1 MTKTELLNQHTS
13 PITLLPSGYYY
24 TRLGGRKIQRRNKKD
39 IEDEIVKYYDS
50 RYKTLITIYP
60 EYLESRK
67 IEVANTT
74 WKKDVYN
81 FNTYI
86 ENSQLGDT
94 PLPNITLA
102 DGYTFLDHCISVYPG
117 MKRKYWDCIRG
128 TLNSMFQYA
137 IDRLYISNNPIH
149 NLKPKKDFF
158 APATKTKDSD
168 TVFSQ
173 SEMVAV
179 TQLAEKDCEST
190 GKAEPLGIIV
200 LFNLGLRDGELCAL
214 KWRDIEFYRGKAYIH
229 IQREMV
235 AHIDDTGAAHGFEV
249 LPHCKSEA
257 GDRRI
262 QLNDKAI
269 DTFNR
274 IKLINKANSLPTTDD
289 DYIFLRHYDGEIKF
303 CTPRSFDPR
312 LRKYCRQAGMT
323 VIKSPHDIRRTV
335 LTNLYNVGMPLK
347 KIQIFAGHSSLQQ
360 TMDYI
365 RISEDDLDMLQ
376 YLNTLSVSN
385 NSNIISI
392 NRDKVPLNTVEHQ
405 NLDKRKAG
413 TP

>member
-24 TRLGGRKIQRRNKKD
+24 TRLGGRKIQRRHKKD

-50 RYKTLITIYP
+50 RYKTLRTIYP
-60 EYLESRK
+60 QYLESRK

-86 ENSQLGDT
+86 ENSKLGDT
-94 PLPNITLA
+94 PLPNISLE
-102 DGYTFLDHCISVYPG
+102 DGYTFLNHCKSLYPS
-117 MKRKYWDCIRG
+117 MKRKYWHCIRG

-190 GKAEPLGIIV
+190 GKSEPLGIIV

-235 AHIDDTGAAHGFEV
+235 AHIDNTGVAHGFEV

-269 DTFNR
+269 DTFDR
-274 IKLINKANSLPTTDD
+274 IKLINKANTLPTTDD
-289 DYIFLRHYDGEIKF
+289 DYIFLRHHKGEIKF

-347 KIQIFAGHSSLQQ
+347 KIQVYAGHSTLQQ

-365 RISEDDLDMLQ
+365 RVSEDDLDMLR
-376 YLNTLSVSN
+376 YLNTLSD

-392 NRDKVPLNTVEHQ
+392 NRDKIPLNTVEHPF
-405 NLDKRKAG
+405 LDKRKAG
-413 TP
+413 NP

>member
-1 MTKTELLNQHTS
+1 
-13 PITLLPSGYYY
+13 
-24 TRLGGRKIQRRNKKD
+24 
-39 IEDEIVKYYDS
+39 
-50 RYKTLITIYP
+50 
-60 EYLESRK
+60 
-67 IEVANTT
+67 
-74 WKKDVYN
+74 
-81 FNTYI
+81 
-86 ENSQLGDT
+86 
-94 PLPNITLA
+94 
-102 DGYTFLDHCISVYPG
+102 
-117 MKRKYWDCIRG
+117 MKRKYWHCIRG

-190 GKAEPLGIIV
+190 GKSEPLGIIV

-235 AHIDDTGAAHGFEV
+235 AHIDNTGAAHGFEV

-289 DYIFLRHYDGEIKF
+289 DYIFLRHYKGAIKF

-347 KIQIFAGHSSLQQ
+347 KIQVYAGHSSLQQ

-365 RISEDDLDMLQ
+365 RISEDDLDILQ

-392 NRDKVPLNTVEHQ
+392 NRDKIPLNTVEHPF
-405 NLDKRKAG
+405 LDKRKAG
-413 TP
+413 KP

>member
-24 TRLGGRKIQRRNKKD
+24 TRLGGRKIQRRHKKD
-39 IEDEIVKYYDS
+39 IEAEIVKYYDS
-50 RYKTLITIYP
+50 RYKTLKTIYP
-60 EYLESRK
+60 EYLDCRK

-86 ENSQLGDT
+86 ENSKLGDT
-94 PLPNITLA
+94 PLPNISLE
-102 DGYTFLDHCISVYPG
+102 DGYTFLNHCISLYPA
-117 MKRKYWDCIRG
+117 MKSKYWHCIRG

-249 LPHCKSEA
+249 LSHCKSEA

-274 IKLINKANSLPTTDD
+274 IKLINKANTLPTTDD
-289 DYIFLRHYDGEIKF
+289 DYIFLRYYKGEINF

-365 RISEDDLDMLQ
+365 RISEDDLDMLR
-376 YLNTLSVSN
+376 YLNTLSD

-392 NRDKVPLNTVEHQ
+392 NRDKIPLNTVEHPF
-405 NLDKRKAG
+405 LDKRKTG
-413 TP
+413 NP

>member
-1 MTKTELLNQHTS
+1 MKKTELLNQHTS

-39 IEDEIVKYYDS
+39 IEEEIVKYYDS
-50 RYKTLITIYP
+50 RYKTLRTIYP

-86 ENSQLGDT
+86 KNSKLGDT
-94 PLPNITLA
+94 PLPNISLE
-102 DGYTFLDHCISVYPG
+102 DGYTFLNHCKSLYPS
-117 MKRKYWDCIRG
+117 MKRKYWHCIRG

-214 KWRDIEFYRGKAYIH
+214 KWCDIEFYRGKAYIH

-249 LPHCKSEA
+249 LSHCKSEA

-269 DTFNR
+269 DTFNK
-274 IKLINKANSLPTTDD
+274 IKRLNTANSLPTTDD
-289 DYIFLRHYDGEIKF
+289 DYIFLRHHKGEIKF

-347 KIQIFAGHSSLQQ
+347 KIQVYAGHSTLQQ

-365 RISEDDLDMLQ
+365 RISEDDLDMLR
-376 YLNTLSVSN
+376 YLNTLSD

-392 NRDKVPLNTVEHQ
+392 NRDKIPLNTVEHPF
-405 NLDKRKAG
+405 LDKRKAG
-413 TP
+413 NP

>member
-1 MTKTELLNQHTS
+1 M
-13 PITLLPSGYYY
+13 
-24 TRLGGRKIQRRNKKD
+24 GGRKIQRRNKKD
-39 IEDEIVKYYDS
+39 IEAEIVKYYDS
-50 RYKTLITIYP
+50 RYKTLKTIYP
-60 EYLESRK
+60 EYLDCRK

-86 ENSQLGDT
+86 ENSKLGDT
-94 PLPNITLA
+94 PLPNISLE
-102 DGYTFLDHCISVYPG
+102 DGYTFLDFCKSLYPG
-117 MKRKYWDCIRG
+117 MKRKYWNCIRG

-214 KWRDIEFYRGKAYIH
+214 RWRDIEFYRGKAYIH

-249 LPHCKSEA
+249 LSHCKSEA

-274 IKLINKANSLPTTDD
+274 IKLINKANTLPTTDD
-289 DYIFLRHYDGEIKF
+289 DYIFLRHYKGAIKF
-303 CTPRSFDPR
+303 CTPRSYDPR

-365 RISEDDLDMLQ
+365 RISEDDLDMLR
-376 YLNTLSVSN
+376 YLNTLSD

-392 NRDKVPLNTVEHQ
+392 NRDKIPLNTVEHPF
-405 NLDKRKAG
+405 LDKRKAG

>member
-24 TRLGGRKIQRRNKKD
+24 TRLGGRKIQRRHKKD
-39 IEDEIVKYYDS
+39 IEEEIVKYYDS

-81 FNTYI
+81 FNTYVD
-86 ENSQLGDT
+86 NSKLGNIS
-94 PLPNITLA
+94 LSNITLD
-102 DGYTFLDHCISVYPG
+102 DGYTFLEHCKSLYPA
-117 MKRKYWDCIRG
+117 MKRKYWHCIRG

-137 IDRLYISNNPIH
+137 IDRLYISNNPIY

-179 TQLAEKDCEST
+179 TQLAEKECEST

-249 LPHCKSEA
+249 LSHCKSEA

-269 DTFNR
+269 DTFDR

-289 DYIFLRHYDGEIKF
+289 DYIFLRQYKEEIKF

-347 KIQIFAGHSSLQQ
+347 KIQLFAGHSSLQQ

-365 RISEDDLDMLQ
+365 RISEDDLDMLR
-376 YLNTLSVSN
+376 YLNTLSDN
-385 NSNIISI
+385 ANIISI

-413 TP
+413 NP

>member
-1 MTKTELLNQHTS
+1 MTPTELLNQHTS

-39 IEDEIVKYYDS
+39 IEAEIVKYYDS
-50 RYKTLITIYP
+50 RYKTLRTIYP

-81 FNTYI
+81 FNTYVD
-86 ENSQLGDT
+86 NSKLGNISLST
-94 PLPNITLA
+94 ITLD
-102 DGYTFLDHCISVYPG
+102 DGYTFLEHCISLYPG
-117 MKRKYWDCIRG
+117 MKHKYWHCIRG

-214 KWRDIEFYRGKAYIH
+214 KWRDIEFYRSKAYIH

-274 IKLINKANSLPTTDD
+274 IKLINTANTLPTTDD
-289 DYIFLRHYDGEIKF
+289 DYIFLRHHKGEIKF

-365 RISEDDLDMLQ
+365 RISEDDLDMLR
-376 YLNTLSVSN
+376 YLNTLSD

-392 NRDKVPLNTVEHQ
+392 NRDKIPLNTVEHPF
-405 NLDKRKAG
+405 LDKRKARN
-413 TP
+413 P

>member
-1 MTKTELLNQHTS
+1 M
-13 PITLLPSGYYY
+13 
-24 TRLGGRKIQRRNKKD
+24 R
-39 IEDEIVKYYDS
+39 
-50 RYKTLITIYP
+50 TIYP
-60 EYLESRK
+60 QYLEFRK

-86 ENSQLGDT
+86 ENSKLGDT
-94 PLPNITLA
+94 PLPNISLE
-102 DGYTFLDHCISVYPG
+102 DGYTFLEHCKSLYPG
-117 MKRKYWDCIRG
+117 MKRKYWHCIRG

-249 LPHCKSEA
+249 LPHCKSES

-274 IKLINKANSLPTTDD
+274 IKLINTANTLPTTDD
-289 DYIFLRHYDGEIKF
+289 DYIFLRYYKGEIKF

-347 KIQIFAGHSSLQQ
+347 KIQVYAGHSTLQQ

-365 RISEDDLDMLQ
+365 RISEDDLDMLR
-376 YLNTLSVSN
+376 YLNTLSD

-392 NRDKVPLNTVEHQ
+392 NRDKIPLNTVEHPF
-405 NLDKRKAG
+405 LDKRKARN
-413 TP
+413 P

>member
-1 MTKTELLNQHTS
+1 M
-13 PITLLPSGYYY
+13 
-24 TRLGGRKIQRRNKKD
+24 R
-39 IEDEIVKYYDS
+39 
-50 RYKTLITIYP
+50 TIYP

-190 GKAEPLGIIV
+190 GKSEPLGIIV

-214 KWRDIEFYRGKAYIH
+214 RWRDIEFYIGKAYIH

-235 AHIDDTGAAHGFEV
+235 AHIDDTGVAHGFEV
-249 LPHCKSEA
+249 LSHCKSEA

-289 DYIFLRHYDGEIKF
+289 DYIFLRYYKGEIKF

-347 KIQIFAGHSSLQQ
+347 KIQVYAGHSSLQQ

-365 RISEDDLDMLQ
+365 RISEDDLDMLR
-376 YLNTLSVSN
+376 YLNTLSD

-392 NRDKVPLNTVEHQ
+392 NIDKVPLNTVEHPF
-405 NLDKRKAG
+405 LDKKKAG
-413 TP
+413 NP

>member
-39 IEDEIVKYYDS
+39 IEEEIVKYYDS
-50 RYKTLITIYP
+50 RYKTLRTIYP

-86 ENSQLGDT
+86 ENSKLGDT
-94 PLPNITLA
+94 PLPNISLE
-102 DGYTFLDHCISVYPG
+102 DGYTFLNHCKSLYPA
-117 MKRKYWDCIRG
+117 MKRKYWHCIRG

-137 IDRLYISNNPIH
+137 IDRLYISNNPIY

-179 TQLAEKDCEST
+179 TQLVEKDCEST

-249 LPHCKSEA
+249 LSHCKSEA

-269 DTFNR
+269 DTFDR

-289 DYIFLRHYDGEIKF
+289 DYIFLRQYKEEIKF

-365 RISEDDLDMLQ
+365 RISEDDLDMLR
-376 YLNTLSVSN
+376 YLNTLSD

-392 NRDKVPLNTVEHQ
+392 NRDKIPLNTVEHPF
-405 NLDKRKAG
+405 LDKRKAG
-413 TP
+413 NP

>member
-1 MTKTELLNQHTS
+1 MTPTELLNQHTS

-39 IEDEIVKYYDS
+39 IEAEIVKYYDS
-50 RYKTLITIYP
+50 RYKTLRTIYP
-60 EYLESRK
+60 EYLESQK

-81 FNTYI
+81 FNTYVD
-86 ENSQLGDT
+86 NSKLGNIS
-94 PLPNITLA
+94 LSNITLD
-102 DGYTFLDHCISVYPG
+102 DGYTFLEHCISLYPG
-117 MKRKYWDCIRG
+117 MKHKYWHCIRG

-214 KWRDIEFYRGKAYIH
+214 KWRDIEFYRSKAYIH

-274 IKLINKANSLPTTDD
+274 IKLINTANTLPTTDD
-289 DYIFLRHYDGEIKF
+289 DYIFLRHHKGEIKF

-365 RISEDDLDMLQ
+365 RISEDDLDMLR
-376 YLNTLSVSN
+376 YLNTLSD

-392 NRDKVPLNTVEHQ
+392 NRDKIPLNTVEHPF
-405 NLDKRKAG
+405 LDKRKARN
-413 TP
+413 P

>member
-24 TRLGGRKIQRRNKKD
+24 TRLGGRKIQRRHKKD
-39 IEDEIVKYYDS
+39 IEEEIVKYYDS

-81 FNTYI
+81 FNTYVD
-86 ENSQLGDT
+86 NSKLGNIS
-94 PLPNITLA
+94 LSNITLD
-102 DGYTFLDHCISVYPG
+102 DGYTFLEHCKSLYPA
-117 MKRKYWDCIRG
+117 MKRKYWHCIRG

-137 IDRLYISNNPIH
+137 IDRLYISNNPIY

-249 LPHCKSEA
+249 LSHCKSEA

-269 DTFNR
+269 DTFDR

-289 DYIFLRHYDGEIKF
+289 DYIFLRQYKEEIKF

-347 KIQIFAGHSSLQQ
+347 KIQLFAGHSSLQQ

-365 RISEDDLDMLQ
+365 RISEDDLDMLR
-376 YLNTLSVSN
+376 YLNTLSDN
-385 NSNIISI
+385 ANIISI

-413 TP
+413 NP

>member
-1 MTKTELLNQHTS
+1 MTPTEILNQHTS

-39 IEDEIVKYYDS
+39 IEAEIVKYYDS

-81 FNTYI
+81 FNTYVD
-86 ENSQLGDT
+86 NSKLGNIS
-94 PLPNITLA
+94 LSNITLD
-102 DGYTFLDHCISVYPG
+102 DGYTFLEHCKSLYPG
-117 MKRKYWDCIRG
+117 MKRKYWDCIRA

-190 GKAEPLGIIV
+190 GKSEPLGIIV

-289 DYIFLRHYDGEIKF
+289 DYIFLRQYKEEIKF

-347 KIQIFAGHSSLQQ
+347 KIQIFAGHSTLQQ

-365 RISEDDLDMLQ
+365 RISEDDLDMLR
-376 YLNTLSVSN
+376 YLNTLSY

-413 TP
+413 NP

>member
-24 TRLGGRKIQRRNKKD
+24 TRLGGRKIQRRHKKD
-39 IEDEIVKYYDS
+39 IEEEIVKYYDS

-81 FNTYI
+81 FNTYVD
-86 ENSQLGDT
+86 NSKLGNIS
-94 PLPNITLA
+94 LSNITLD
-102 DGYTFLDHCISVYPG
+102 DGYTFLEHCKSLYPA
-117 MKRKYWDCIRG
+117 MKRKYWHCIRG

-137 IDRLYISNNPIH
+137 IDRLYISNNPIY

-249 LPHCKSEA
+249 LSHCKSEA

-269 DTFNR
+269 DTFDR

-289 DYIFLRHYDGEIKF
+289 DYIFLRQYKEEIKF

-347 KIQIFAGHSSLQQ
+347 KIQLFAGHSSLQQ

-365 RISEDDLDMLQ
+365 RISEDDLDMLR
-376 YLNTLSVSN
+376 YLNTLSD

-413 TP
+413 NP

>member
-1 MTKTELLNQHTS
+1 MTPTELLNQHTS

-39 IEDEIVKYYDS
+39 IEEEIVKYYDS

-81 FNTYI
+81 FNTYVD
-86 ENSQLGDT
+86 NSKLGNIS
-94 PLPNITLA
+94 LSNITLA

-117 MKRKYWDCIRG
+117 MKHKYWHCIRG

-269 DTFNR
+269 DTFDR
-274 IKLINKANSLPTTDD
+274 IKRLNTANSLPTTDD
-289 DYIFLRHYDGEIKF
+289 DYIFLRHHKGEIKF

-312 LRKYCRQAGMT
+312 LRKYCRQSGMT

-365 RISEDDLDMLQ
+365 RISEDDLDMLR
-376 YLNTLSVSN
+376 YLNTLSD

-392 NRDKVPLNTVEHQ
+392 NRDKIPLNTVEHPF
-405 NLDKRKAG
+405 LDKRKAG
-413 TP
+413 NP

>member
-24 TRLGGRKIQRRNKKD
+24 TRLGGRKIQRRHKKD

-50 RYKTLITIYP
+50 RYKTLRTIYP
-60 EYLESRK
+60 EYLEGRK

-86 ENSQLGDT
+86 ENSKLGDT

-102 DGYTFLDHCISVYPG
+102 DGYTFLEHCKSLYPA
-117 MKRKYWDCIRG
+117 MKSKYWHCIRG

-190 GKAEPLGIIV
+190 GKSEPLGIIV

-249 LPHCKSEA
+249 LSHCKSEA

-289 DYIFLRHYDGEIKF
+289 DYIFLRHYKEEIKF

-312 LRKYCRQAGMT
+312 VRKYCRQAGMT

-365 RISEDDLDMLQ
+365 RISEDDLDMLR
-376 YLNTLSVSN
+376 YLNTLSD

-392 NRDKVPLNTVEHQ
+392 NRDKIPLNTVEHPF
-405 NLDKRKAG
+405 LDKRKAG
-413 TP
+413 NP

>member
-1 MTKTELLNQHTS
+1 M
-13 PITLLPSGYYY
+13 
-24 TRLGGRKIQRRNKKD
+24 R
-39 IEDEIVKYYDS
+39 
-50 RYKTLITIYP
+50 TIYP
-60 EYLESRK
+60 EYLDCRK

-86 ENSQLGDT
+86 ENSKLGDT
-94 PLPNITLA
+94 PLPNISLE
-102 DGYTFLDHCISVYPG
+102 DGYTFLDFCISVYPG
-117 MKRKYWDCIRG
+117 MKHKYWHCIRG

-158 APATKTKDSD
+158 APSTKTKDSD

-190 GKAEPLGIIV
+190 GKSEPLGIIV

-214 KWRDIEFYRGKAYIH
+214 KWRDIEFYRGKAYIY

-235 AHIDDTGAAHGFEV
+235 AHIDDTGAAHDFEV

-269 DTFNR
+269 DTFDR
-274 IKLINKANSLPTTDD
+274 IKRLNTANSLPTTDD
-289 DYIFLRHYDGEIKF
+289 DYIFLRHHKGEIKF

-365 RISEDDLDMLQ
+365 RISEDDLDMLR
-376 YLNTLSVSN
+376 YLNTLSD

-413 TP
+413 NP

>member
-24 TRLGGRKIQRRNKKD
+24 TRLGGRKIQRRHKKD

-50 RYKTLITIYP
+50 RYKTLRTIYP

-86 ENSQLGDT
+86 ENSKLGDT
-94 PLPNITLA
+94 PLPNISLE
-102 DGYTFLDHCISVYPG
+102 DGYTFLNHCKSLYPA
-117 MKRKYWDCIRG
+117 MKRKYWHCIRG

-137 IDRLYISNNPIH
+137 IDQLYISNNPIH

-269 DTFNR
+269 DTFDR
-274 IKLINKANSLPTTDD
+274 IKLINKANTLPTTDD
-289 DYIFLRHYDGEIKF
+289 DYIFLRHHKGEIKF

-347 KIQIFAGHSSLQQ
+347 KIQVYAGHSTLQQ

-365 RISEDDLDMLQ
+365 RISEDDLDMLR
-376 YLNTLSVSN
+376 YLNTLSD

-413 TP
+413 NP

>member
-1 MTKTELLNQHTS
+1 MKKTELLNQHTS

-24 TRLGGRKIQRRNKKD
+24 TRLGGRKIQRRHKKD
-39 IEDEIVKYYDS
+39 IEEEIVKYYDS
-50 RYKTLITIYP
+50 RYKTLRTIYP

-86 ENSQLGDT
+86 KNSKLGDT
-94 PLPNITLA
+94 PLPNISLE
-102 DGYTFLDHCISVYPG
+102 DGYTFLNHCKSLYPS
-117 MKRKYWDCIRG
+117 MKRKYWHCIRG

-190 GKAEPLGIIV
+190 GKSEPLGIIV

-235 AHIDDTGAAHGFEV
+235 AHIDNTGVAHGFEV

-269 DTFNR
+269 DTFDR
-274 IKLINKANSLPTTDD
+274 IKLINKANTLPTTDD
-289 DYIFLRHYDGEIKF
+289 DYIFLRHHKGEIKF

-347 KIQIFAGHSSLQQ
+347 KIQVYAGHSTLQQ

-365 RISEDDLDMLQ
+365 RISEDDLDMLR
-376 YLNTLSVSN
+376 YLNTLSD

>member
-1 MTKTELLNQHTS
+1 MKKTELLNQHTS

-39 IEDEIVKYYDS
+39 IEEEIVKYYDS

-81 FNTYI
+81 FNTYVD
-86 ENSQLGDT
+86 NSKLGNIS
-94 PLPNITLA
+94 LSNITLD

-117 MKRKYWDCIRG
+117 MKHKYWHCIRG

-137 IDRLYISNNPIH
+137 IDRLFISNNPIH

-249 LPHCKSEA
+249 LSHCKSEA

-269 DTFNR
+269 DTFDR
-274 IKLINKANSLPTTDD
+274 IKRLNTANSLPTTDD
-289 DYIFLRHYDGEIKF
+289 DYIFLRHHKGEIKF

-347 KIQIFAGHSSLQQ
+347 KIQVYAGHSSLQQ

-365 RISEDDLDMLQ
+365 RISEDDLDMLR
-376 YLNTLSVSN
+376 YLNTLSD

>member
-1 MTKTELLNQHTS
+1 M
-13 PITLLPSGYYY
+13 
-24 TRLGGRKIQRRNKKD
+24 GGRKIQRRHKKD

-50 RYKTLITIYP
+50 RYKTLRTIYP
-60 EYLESRK
+60 EYLEGRK

-86 ENSQLGDT
+86 ENSKLGDT

-102 DGYTFLDHCISVYPG
+102 DGYTFLEHCKSLYPA
-117 MKRKYWDCIRG
+117 MKSKYWHCIRG

-190 GKAEPLGIIV
+190 GKSEPLGIIV

-249 LPHCKSEA
+249 LSHCKSEA

-289 DYIFLRHYDGEIKF
+289 DYIFLRHYKEEIKF

-312 LRKYCRQAGMT
+312 VRKYCRQAGMT

-365 RISEDDLDMLQ
+365 RISEDDLDMLR
-376 YLNTLSVSN
+376 YLNTLSD

-392 NRDKVPLNTVEHQ
+392 NRDKIPLNTVEHPF
-405 NLDKRKAG
+405 LDKRKAG
-413 TP
+413 NP

>member
-1 MTKTELLNQHTS
+1 
-13 PITLLPSGYYY
+13 
-24 TRLGGRKIQRRNKKD
+24 
-39 IEDEIVKYYDS
+39 
-50 RYKTLITIYP
+50 
-60 EYLESRK
+60 
-67 IEVANTT
+67 
-74 WKKDVYN
+74 
-81 FNTYI
+81 
-86 ENSQLGDT
+86 
-94 PLPNITLA
+94 
-102 DGYTFLDHCISVYPG
+102 
-117 MKRKYWDCIRG
+117 
-128 TLNSMFQYA
+128 
-137 IDRLYISNNPIH
+137 
-149 NLKPKKDFF
+149 
-158 APATKTKDSD
+158 
-168 TVFSQ
+168 
-173 SEMVAV
+173 MVAV

-190 GKAEPLGIIV
+190 GKTEPLGIIV

-235 AHIDDTGAAHGFEV
+235 AHINDTGAAHGFEV

-289 DYIFLRHYDGEIKF
+289 DYIFLRHYKGAIKF

-347 KIQIFAGHSSLQQ
+347 KIQIFAGHSALQQ

-413 TP
+413 NS

>member
-1 MTKTELLNQHTS
+1 MKKTELLNQHTS

-24 TRLGGRKIQRRNKKD
+24 TRLGGRKIQRRHKKD
-39 IEDEIVKYYDS
+39 IEEEIVKYYDS
-50 RYKTLITIYP
+50 RYKTLRTIYP

-86 ENSQLGDT
+86 KNSKLGDT
-94 PLPNITLA
+94 PLPNISLE
-102 DGYTFLDHCISVYPG
+102 DGYTFLNHCKSLYPS
-117 MKRKYWDCIRG
+117 MKRKYWHCIRG

-190 GKAEPLGIIV
+190 GKSEPLGIIV

-249 LPHCKSEA
+249 LSHCKSEA

-289 DYIFLRHYDGEIKF
+289 DYIFLRHYKEEIKF

-312 LRKYCRQAGMT
+312 VRKYCRQAGMT

-365 RISEDDLDMLQ
+365 RISEDDLDMLR
-376 YLNTLSVSN
+376 YLNTLSD

-392 NRDKVPLNTVEHQ
+392 NRDKIPLNTVEHPF
-405 NLDKRKAG
+405 LDKRKAG
-413 TP
+413 NP